1 MKQVVSILISL
12 LFLLLPASL
21 IAQGKEKVWVVFS
34 DKPCIEFD
42 PGAYFDSHSLQRR
55 VRLGLPLYDETD
67 LPVSNDYIHRVE
79 EIAGRVENVSRWL
92 NAVTVYAGRKEQQE
106 LSRLPFVNSIQPVL
120 HLTTSS
126 WKAFLQELPWSGRV
140 EKLAER
146 QLALMEGEVFD
157 SLGIDGKG
165 VRIAVFD
172 AGFPGTDHHPVFSHI
187 REEGRIVATHDFVKG
202 KDDVFSGNV
211 HGTMVLSCI
220 AGMDNEWVL
229 GLATGAE
236 FMLARTEQWGEP
248 FSEEVNW
255 VCAMEWAD
263 RHGADIINSSLGYT
277 YHRYFPDE
285 MNGRVAMVSRAATL
299 AARKGIL
306 VVNAMGNA
314 GASQWEI
321 LGAPADA
328 DSILSVGG
336 VDPFTGR
343 HMAFSSFGPSADGR
357 LKPNVCAPA
366 QVIVAGRRGKVKIAY
381 GTSFSAPLVTGFA
394 ACVRQMHPEWNNMEL
409 LHALEQ
415 AGHLYPYY
423 DYAHGY
429 GIPQASFFLRKKE
442 DRKTYFTILVN
453 EESLAVKIREI
464 PSNSAGKFPSYLHY
478 HIANPGGL
486 LKKYAVIEVSD
497 SIPLIIPAQELN
509 PDDILRVYYEGQTR
523 CLSAENSDL

>member
-1 MKQVVSILISL
+1 MKQVVSILIFL
-12 LFLLLPASL
+12 LFLLLSASL
-21 IAQGKEKVWVVFS
+21 FAQGKEKVWVVFS
-34 DKPCIEFD
+34 DKPSGYFD
-42 PGAYFDSHSLQRR
+42 PVEYFDPHSVQRR
-55 VRLGLPLYDETD
+55 VRQGLPLYDETD
-67 LPVSNDYIHRVE
+67 LPVSVDYIRRVE
-79 EIAGRVENVSRWL
+79 EVAGRVKNVSRWL
-92 NAVTVYAGRKEQQE
+92 NAVTVHAGRKEQQE
-106 LSRLPFVNSIQPVL
+106 LSRLPFVASIEPVM

-126 WKAFLQELPWSGRV
+126 LKAFPQEFPWSGK
-140 EKLAER
+140 EGKLAKQ

-157 SLGIDGKG
+157 SLGIDGRG
-165 VRIAVFD
+165 VRIALFD
-172 AGFPGTDHHPVFSHI
+172 AGFPGVDYHPLFAHI

-202 KDDVFSGNV
+202 TDDVFSGNV

-220 AGMDNEWVL
+220 AGMNSEWTL

-236 FMLARTEQWGEP
+236 FLLARTEQWGEP

-263 RHGADIINSSLGYT
+263 RHGVDIINSSLGYT

-285 MNGRVAMVSRAATL
+285 MNGRIAMVSRAATL

-314 GASQWEI
+314 GASRWEI

-336 VDPFTGR
+336 VDPYTGR

-366 QVIVAGRRGKVKIAY
+366 RAAAAGRRKVKAAY

-394 ACVRQMHPEWNNMEL
+394 ACVMQMHPEWNNMEL
-409 LHALEQ
+409 LHAMERS
-415 AGHLYPYY
+415 GHLYPYY

-429 GIPQASFFLRKKE
+429 GIPQASYFSRKKE
-442 DRKTYFTILVN
+442 DRMTSFTILAN

-464 PSNSAGKFPSYLHY
+464 PPDSTEKIPSYLYY
-478 HIANPGGL
+478 HIASPGGL

-497 SIPLIIPAQELN
+497 SIPLVISLKALN
-509 PDDILRVYYEGQTR
+509 PDDFLRVYYRGQIR